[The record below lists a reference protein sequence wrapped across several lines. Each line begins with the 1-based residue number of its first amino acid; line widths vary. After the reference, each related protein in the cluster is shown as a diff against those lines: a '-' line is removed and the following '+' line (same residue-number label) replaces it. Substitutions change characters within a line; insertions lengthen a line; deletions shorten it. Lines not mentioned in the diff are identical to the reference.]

1 MIDLHNALIA
11 GRMLGGSGS
20 PAPEPTLIT
29 KSITANGVY
38 SAEDDNADGY
48 SAVSVEV
55 PEKVLTT
62 KTITENGTYAASSD
76 NADGYSAVTVN
87 TPEPNNIDIFH
98 TENMLW
104 GVELNQQGGTSHSSD
119 STFVSDYLD
128 VGGYE
133 KLHILRRTYRAMC
146 FYDANK
152 SFILYTDTVQTGFV
166 NIPTGAK
173 YMRFNSQGS
182 AGQSAATKIETA
194 VIVFNE

>member
-1 MIDLHNALIA
+1 MNDLELVLMHKLSK
-11 GRMLGGSGS
+11 GGGGK
-20 PAPEPTLIT
+20 A
-29 KSITANGVY
+29 
-38 SAEDDNADGY
+38 
-48 SAVSVEV
+48 
-55 PEKVLTT
+55 
-62 KTITENGTYAASSD
+62 
-76 NADGYSAVTVN
+76 
-87 TPEPNNIDIFH
+87 PNNIDIFH

-104 GVELNQQGGTSHSSD
+104 GVELNRQGGTSHSSD

-133 KLHILRRTYRAMC
+133 KIHIFRKMFRAVC

-152 SFILYTDTVQTGFV
+152 SFILYTDTVQTGFI